1 VLFVGGLL
9 TTHTLQ
15 AYQDALSAMTQLSFY
30 LPLLI
35 SAGGNS
41 GAQSSTLMI
50 RGLAVGNVKSG
61 DWARVLSR
69 EMLQGLV
76 LGVLLA
82 SVGIGRA
89 LLEGDSLRFTLLIG
103 VTIVCIVVLG
113 CVAGA
118 MTPLALHRAKVD
130 PATSSTP
137 FISTMVDV
145 LGIVIYLTLAQM
157 LLGAALHAAPAR

>member
-1 VLFVGGLL
+1 LL

-15 AYQDALSAMTQLSFY
+15 AYQGALAAMTELSFY

-50 RGLAVGNVKSG
+50 RGLAVGNVRTA
-61 DWARVLSR
+61 DWGRVLRR
-69 EMLQGLV
+69 ETFQGVILGGMLAAV
-76 LGVLLA
+76 GVA
-82 SVGIGRA
+82 RA
-89 LLEGDSLRFTLLIG
+89 LLEGDSPAFALLIG
-103 VTIVCIVVLG
+103 ITVVCIVMLG

-145 LGIVIYLTLAQM
+145 LGIIIYLSLAQI
-157 LLGAALHAAPAR
+157 LLGAALSAAPNR